1 MNIVFLPRARA
12 DLGWFR
18 RYYEQIFP
26 DGALKARDQ
35 FQKTLQ
41 TLRDHPLAGRKGEEN
56 TREFVLGRTPFIL
69 IYVVREDRIEIIRVW
84 DQRAE
89 RSSEWP

>member
-26 DGALKARDQ
+26 DGAPKARDQ

-41 TLRDHPLAGRKGEEN
+41 TLRDYPLAGREGEEN
-56 TREFVLGRTPFIL
+56 TREIVLGRTPFIL

-89 RSSEWP
+89 RSSEWS